1 MIRCA
6 IVCNYANIAAAGSCH
21 GYVWDSGAKEC
32 TVGTIDDSVTQAL
45 SELDER
51 LRTRR
56 RGSGAA
62 SARCSGSGCKAS
74 PAPVKLSN
82 QKLVPLLP

>member
-32 TVGTIDDSVTQAL
+32 TVGTIDDSVTANAQPDIEIYRVA
-45 SELDER
+45 
-51 LRTRR
+51 
-56 RGSGAA
+56 
-62 SARCSGSGCKAS
+62 
-74 PAPVKLSN
+74 
-82 QKLVPLLP
+82 